1 MFDENKDGQ
10 IETAELMKILT
21 AIGDPLT
28 DKEAD
33 ELIKEADLN
42 GDGKINYIE
51 FVGMT
56 CRPV

>member
-1 MFDENKDGQ
+1 MFDEDKIGHID
-10 IETAELMKILT
+10 TAELMKVLT
-21 AIGDPLT
+21 ALGDPLT

-42 GDGKINYIE
+42 GDGKINYID

-56 CRPV
+56 CRSI

>member
-1 MFDENKDGQ
+1 
-10 IETAELMKILT
+10 MKVLT
-21 AIGDPLT
+21 ALGDPLT

-42 GDGKINYIE
+42 GDGKINYID

-56 CRPV
+56 CRSI

>member
-1 MFDENKDGQ
+1 M
-10 IETAELMKILT
+10 LT
-21 AIGDPLT
+21 AIGDTLT

-42 GDGKINYIE
+42 GDGKINYVE

-56 CRPV
+56 CKPK